1 VDLLKSSEAY
11 EEVLYNTCVDGIKE
25 PYVSPDVTSD
35 TDEVKKDV
43 KLISRTASNGYRAQ
57 TMIALQSRVPMYP
70 EEEKMQR

>member
-1 VDLLKSSEAY
+1 MDLLKSSDAY

-25 PYVSPDVTSD
+25 PYVSPDVRSD
-35 TDEVKKDV
+35 TDEVKKGD

-70 EEEKMQR
+70 EEEKIQR